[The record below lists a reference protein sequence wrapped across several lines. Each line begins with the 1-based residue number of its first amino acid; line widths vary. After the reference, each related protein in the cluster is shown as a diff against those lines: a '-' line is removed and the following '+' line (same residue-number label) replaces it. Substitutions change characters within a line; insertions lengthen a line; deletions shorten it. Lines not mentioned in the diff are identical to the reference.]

1 MALNTC
7 QLCNREF
14 TCRRRDKKFCSRSCQ
29 WAKESKGAK
38 VLPSE
43 TMLALG
49 LVLKGAAPE
58 GTVGYRL
65 GLRIP
70 QSRRKTQAA
79 PQGKHTSRPEVC
91 WFPPPGKSLRW
102 DDSYSELPYFLLT
115 RTNFEPPKVPKA
127 TIYLIE
133 FLNPTGLVL
142 PTPTK
147 FQAGVTVAEASRMTW
162 PGTHHVRQP
171 RGGIVRNTVEL
182 VSQAKKD

>member
-1 MALNTC
+1 MALNIC
-7 QLCNREF
+7 QHCKREF
-14 TCRRRDKKFCSRSCQ
+14 TSRRRDKRFCSRSCQ
-29 WAKESKGAK
+29 WAQGSKGDR

-49 LVLKGAAPE
+49 LVLKSAAPE

-65 GLRIP
+65 GLRVP
-70 QSRRKTQAA
+70 QFRRRAQTGSPGQPA
-79 PQGKHTSRPEVC
+79 SRPEVY
-91 WFPPPGKSLRW
+91 WFPPEGKSLRW
-102 DDSYSELPYFLLT
+102 DDSYSEQPYFILT

-127 TIYLIE
+127 TTYLIE
-133 FLNPTGLVL
+133 FLGATGLVL
-142 PTPTK
+142 PTPGI
-147 FQAGVTVAEASRMTW
+147 FQAGVAIAEASRMTW